1 MSPMPAARLGD
12 QTAHGGTIVVG
23 FPMVLI
29 ENMPA
34 ARMGDM
40 HACPMCDGP
49 KPHVGGPILQG
60 SMGVLIGNM
69 PAARVMDQCTC
80 VGPPDMIV
88 KGAAMVLIGDG
99 APAGAGGSGSS
110 GSGQAQVEE
119 QSADSTQVSESQS
132 SSQEASEEV
141 EDHFIDVEFVDSG
154 GKSITDTQYSMADP
168 SGNESGGVIGG
179 GVIGTGVEPGNYEI
193 GLHAIVSTA
202 WSQTSAKVGDTVTM
216 KAETAGIED
225 GSKARLEVWIHDPNY
240 APRMLTFLETEVNG
254 NKFEGDWKI
263 EIDEAFI
270 QIVEEKEKLGQYS
283 SPSYYFVAIAKGF
296 SKRSGMLTV
305 TDDVEIK
312 LKDKDGNAVPDKK
325 YKMYLP
331 TGEVRQ
337 GRLDGSGYAKETDV
351 PAGRVR
357 VAFDV
362 RDESWSG

>member
-12 QTAHGGTIVVG
+12 QTAHGGVIIVG

-29 ENMPA
+29 EGMPA

-40 HACPMCDGP
+40 HTCPMCDGP
-49 KPHVGGPILQG
+49 KPHVGGPILKG

-80 VGPPDMIV
+80 VGPPDMIA
-88 KGAAMVLIGDG
+88 KGATKVLIGDG
-99 APAGAGGSGSS
+99 APAGAGASGSS
-110 GSGQAQVEE
+110 GSGSAQAENQASETTQLSENE
-119 QSADSTQVSESQS
+119 QLE
-132 SSQEASEEV
+132 QEASDEF
-141 EDHFIDVEFVDSG
+141 EDHFIDVQFVDNG
-154 GKSITDTQYSMADP
+154 GKPITDVQYSMSDP
-168 SGNESGGVIGG
+168 NSNESGGILGG
-179 GVIGTGVEPGNYEI
+179 GVVGTGVVPGNYEI
-193 GLHAIVSTA
+193 GLHTIVSTA
-202 WSQTSAKVGDTVTM
+202 WSQDRAKVGDTVTM
-216 KAETAGIED
+216 TAETAGIED
-225 GSKARLEVWIHDPNY
+225 GSKARIEIWVHDPNY
-240 APRMLTFLETEVNG
+240 ADRMLSFQETEVSG
-254 NKFEGDWKI
+254 NKIEGDWKI
-263 EIDEAFI
+263 AIDESYL
-270 QIVEEKEKLGQYS
+270 QVVKEKEELGQYS
-283 SPSYYFVAIAKGF
+283 SPTYYFIAGAKGF
-296 SKRSGMLTV
+296 FKRSGMLSI

-362 RDESWSG
+362 RDESWSS